1 MRTRPPYEKL
11 IERVRELEAGA
22 ADRGRTEEALRK
34 ERDFIAAVLSTA
46 GALVVVLDCE
56 GRIVRFNRACE
67 QLTGYSFNEVR
78 GKPFWD
84 VLLIPEEVEAVKGVF
99 AELRSGQFPKSHENY
114 WVGKDG
120 RRHRITWSNTAL
132 LGDNGTVE
140 HVIGTGIDVSQRKNT
155 EDALRKLSQAVA
167 QSPAGVVIT
176 DADGNIEYVNPK
188 FVEMTCYPQEDT
200 IGKNPRILKSGEH
213 SKEFYQKLWQT
224 ITSGHVWRGEFYN
237 KKKTGELY
245 WESASISPIKNEQG
259 VITHFVGVKEDITE
273 RKQAEEA
280 LRKAH
285 EVLEKRV
292 AERTAELRQVSSR
305 LLDAH
310 EEERKLIALDLH
322 DGIGQSL
329 SAIKFRVESILQEMK
344 GEDIGGNCAMSLQTV
359 IPMVQEAFEE
369 VRRVTRN
376 LRPPVLDDLGI
387 LATISWFCREFEST
401 FKGISIAKRIDVRE
415 DDVPDAIKIVIF
427 RILQEALNNI
437 GKHSNA
443 DHVELSLKKQ
453 DHNLVL
459 MVEDNGT
466 GFDLASPESDK
477 RTVAGLGLAGMKE
490 RAALSGGTVS
500 IESRPGNGTT
510 ICAAW
515 PVISRDALKIFS

>member
-1 MRTRPPYEKL
+1 MSTRPPYEEL
-11 IERVRELEAGA
+11 IQRVRHLEAGA
-22 ADRGRTEEALRK
+22 VDRGRTEEALRK

-46 GALVVVLDCE
+46 GALVVVLDRE
-56 GRIVRFNRACE
+56 GQIVRFNRACE
-67 QLTGYSFNEVR
+67 QLTGHSFEQVR
-78 GKPFWD
+78 GKPFWE

-99 AELRSGQFPKSHENY
+99 AELRSGQFPNRHENH

-120 RRHRITWSNTAL
+120 RRHLITWSNTAL
-132 LGDNGTVE
+132 LSNNGTVE
-140 HVIGTGIDVSQRKNT
+140 HVIGTGIDVTQRKNT
-155 EDALRKLSQAVA
+155 EGALRKLSQAVA
-167 QSPAGVVIT
+167 QSPASVVIT

-213 SKEFYQKLWQT
+213 SQEFYQELWRT
-224 ITSGHVWRGEFYN
+224 ITSGRVWRGEFYN
-237 KKKTGELY
+237 KKKTGEFY

-280 LRKAH
+280 SRKAH
-285 EVLEKRV
+285 EELERRV

-322 DGIGQSL
+322 DGLGQSL

-344 GEDIGGNCAMSLQTV
+344 GEDIGGTCAMSLQTV
-359 IPMVQEAFEE
+359 VPMVQEAFEE

-401 FKGISIAKRIDVRE
+401 FKGVSIATRIDVRE
-415 DDVPDAIKIVIF
+415 DDVPAALKIVIF

-437 GKHSNA
+437 GKHSSA
-443 DHVELSLKKQ
+443 HRVKLSLTRQ
-453 DHNLVL
+453 DRNLIL

-466 GFDLASPESDK
+466 GFDLEPLESEK
-477 RTVAGLGLAGMKE
+477 PTVGGLGLAGMKE
-490 RAALSGGTVS
+490 RAALSGGSVS
-500 IESRPGNGTT
+500 IESRPGVGTT
-510 ICAAW
+510 ICATW
-515 PVISRDALKIFS
+515 QCR